1 MTLKSRVKQLE
12 DRFGFVS
19 PTETQPPDIVI
30 SWVAPVRDGA
40 GKKTNHI
47 LGGVR
52 CDPHSAECNGK
63 TFERLPSESVDD
75 FTDRIIKSERKGLP
89 VMVVMSAD

>member
-1 MTLKSRVKQLE
+1 MSMKQRVQRLE
-12 DRFGFVS
+12 QTIAFVGRDE
-19 PTETQPPDIVI
+19 PEPPHIVI
-30 SWVAPVRDGA
+30 SYVRPVLDGT
-40 GKKTNHI
+40 GKKANHI

-63 TFERLPSESVDD
+63 TFERLPSETFDD
-75 FTDRIIKSERKGLP
+75 FRDRIIKSERKGLP